1 MSNEKS
7 VTLLK
12 VYKKLEN
19 LEKLIKK
26 IEKSEAQNRKKEN
39 HFLKAS
45 ESSTKFWDNKEDEIW
60 NEL

>member
-1 MSNEKS
+1 MGNEKS
-7 VTLLK
+7 VTLIQ

-26 IEKSEAQNRKKEN
+26 IEKHETQDGRKEI

-45 ESSTKFWDNKEDEIW
+45 ESSIAFWDNEEDEIW